1 MYSELLKIDL
11 TLEELAFL
19 ESEMLKKS
27 KSKEAAWGLW
37 AGLSFFGAHR
47 FFTEDY
53 KYASAMLGTTFI
65 PLAIL
70 IYMLF
75 DYYYNEPLFYFSLF
89 LLIGSVIW
97 SWIDAF
103 FLNRRMIQLNE
114 TIEQNILNQIQ
125 QNRNHKKRQ
134 NL

>member
-1 MYSELLKIDL
+1 
-11 TLEELAFL
+11 LEELAYL

-53 KYASAMLGTTFI
+53 KYATAMLATTFI
-65 PLAIL
+65 PLAVL
-70 IYMLF
+70 IFMF
-75 DYYYNEPLFYFSLF
+75 STFYYDEPLFYLSLF
-89 LLIGSVIW
+89 FLIGSVIW

-103 FLNRRMIQLNE
+103 FLNRRVIQLNE
-114 TIEQNILNQIQ
+114 SIEQVILGQIQ
-125 QNRNHKKRQ
+125 QNRNRKK
-134 NL
+134 

>member
-1 MYSELLKIDL
+1 MDLVKTDL
-11 TLEELAFL
+11 TLEELAYL

-53 KYASAMLGTTFI
+53 KYGAAMLSTTLV
-65 PLAIL
+65 PLAVMIIMFTTL
-70 IYMLF
+70 
-75 DYYYNEPLFYFSLF
+75 YYNEPLFYLSLF

-103 FLNRRMIQLNE
+103 FLNKRVIQLNE
-114 TIEQNILNQIQ
+114 SIEQSILEQIQ
-125 QNRNHKKRQ
+125 QNRNRKK
-134 NL
+134 

>member
-1 MYSELLKIDL
+1 MHTQLVKSEL
-11 TLEELAFL
+11 TLEELAYL

-37 AGLSFFGAHR
+37 AGLSFFGGHR

-53 KYASAMLGTTFI
+53 KYASAMLTTTFI
-65 PLAIL
+65 PFIVL
-70 IYMLF
+70 IYMIF
-75 DYYYNEPLFYFSLF
+75 NSYYNEPLFYISLF

-103 FLNRRMIQLNE
+103 FLNKRVIQLNDG
-114 TIEQNILNQIQ
+114 IEQNILDQIQ
-125 QNRNHKKRQ
+125 LNRTRSIRQ
-134 NL
+134 KL